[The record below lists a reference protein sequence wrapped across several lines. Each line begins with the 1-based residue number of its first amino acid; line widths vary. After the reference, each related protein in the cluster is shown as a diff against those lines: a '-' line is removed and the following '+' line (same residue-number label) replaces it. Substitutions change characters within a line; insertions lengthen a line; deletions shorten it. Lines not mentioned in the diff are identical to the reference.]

1 MPSNT
6 RSILLGNTPKRA
18 SFLKSIQQTA
28 HDFSLWRRGDSMIVA
43 VSGGP
48 DSLCLLDCLVTL
60 GKKYDWTLHIAHV
73 NYALRGEDSDRDE
86 QLVRERADYYRVP
99 ISVLRP
105 DISGKTN
112 NLEARLRSI
121 RYEFFETL
129 RVRLGF
135 DTIAV
140 AHTED
145 DQAETVLL
153 RLLRGSGL
161 RGLGAMRPRDGVIIR
176 PLLCTPKTDTVR
188 YLEKNALPF
197 RIDQSNADS
206 KFTRNRIRHE
216 LLPFLETFNPSIRGT
231 LAQSALS
238 LADDADIFVGS
249 LNRAKIFAE
258 DEDEAR
264 FSLDAS
270 AFCALHVASQR
281 SILRNFIEEI
291 GVYEAPPSF
300 SVIEEM
306 RKFIMSRKNK
316 VAEKSFQGLKFTRR
330 GAKVSV
336 LLEKK

>member
-1 MPSNT
+1 M
-6 RSILLGNTPKRA
+6 
-18 SFLKSIQQTA
+18 
-28 HDFSLWRRGDSMIVA
+28 
-43 VSGGP
+43 
-48 DSLCLLDCLVTL
+48 CLLECLVVL

-73 NYALRGEDSDRDE
+73 NYALRGEDSDHDE
-86 QLVRERADYYRVP
+86 QLVRERADFYNVP

-105 DISGKTN
+105 DISGKEN
-112 NLEARLRSI
+112 NLEARLRAI

-176 PLLCTPKTDTVR
+176 PLLCTPKADIVL
-188 YLEKNALPF
+188 YLEENALPF
-197 RIDQSNADS
+197 RIDQSNTDP

-216 LLPFLETFNPSIRGT
+216 LLPLLETFNPHIRAT

-238 LADDADIFVGS
+238 LADDADVLAES
-249 LNRAKIFAE
+249 LKYTTLFAE
-258 DEDEAR
+258 NREKTR
-264 FSLDAS
+264 FFFNAS
-270 AFCALHVASQR
+270 AFCALHIAVQR
-281 SILRNFIEEI
+281 AMLRHFVEET
-291 GVYEAPPSF
+291 GVFELPPSF

-306 RKFIMSRKNK
+306 RKFIASTKNK
-316 VAEKSFQGLKFTRR
+316 VSEKSFRGLKFTRR
-330 GAKVSV
+330 GDRVSV
-336 LLEKK
+336 LLENN